1 MKGNLRVF
9 KTLLLAFAFIAPA
22 CIFLTNTLAEP
33 TKTSPA
39 KSTEELLR
47 PSSEKDKPL
56 KFQPATK
63 EQADAAIG
71 AAKKRATEIETAM
84 DVKFGTIETPHF
96 LIFTDWDK
104 REYDF
109 LKTNVEAAY
118 EAVSRQF
125 EIPVKDNVFIGKLP
139 IYMFAK
145 HDIFRKFAK
154 ELDNFNAP
162 DGVAGYYQGN
172 SLGVGHMAMWKPD
185 IAAAN
190 GNIRAAERQWAYV
203 LTHEFTHAFVARYR
217 TNAFIPRWLNEGVAE
232 VVAYQ
237 KFPRPYIYNLVRE
250 RAKQKN
256 SIQDFFVDK
265 GSLLAADYHVAQ
277 TVVETMIVENPRTF
291 LSYFNDIKDGMKPE
305 DALKKNYKTD
315 LSGLETAWRRHIKDA
330 R

>member
-1 MKGNLRVF
+1 MKNIPRVPGI
-9 KTLLLAFAFIAPA
+9 LWLSAFCALMAWVGPSA
-22 CIFLTNTLAEP
+22 
-33 TKTSPA
+33 TSADPP
-39 KSTEELLR
+39 KSIPSKPTEEMLR
-47 PSSEKDKPL
+47 PSGDREKPL
-56 KFQPATK
+56 KFLPATK
-63 EQADAAIG
+63 EQADAAIA
-71 AAKKRATEIETAM
+71 AAKKRGAEVETAM

-96 LIFTDWDK
+96 LIFTDWNK
-104 REYDF
+104 LEYDF

-125 EIPVKDNVFIGKLP
+125 EIPVKENVFIGKLP

-145 HDIFRKFAK
+145 HEVFKKFAK
-154 ELDNFNAP
+154 SLDSFDAS

-172 SLGVGHMAMWKPD
+172 SLGFGHMAMWKPD

-190 GNIRAAERQWAYV
+190 GNVRAAERQWAYV

-237 KFPRPYIYNLVRE
+237 KFPRSYIYPLVRE
-250 RAKQKN
+250 RAKQKG
-256 SIQDFFVDK
+256 SIQDFFIDK

-277 TVVETMIVENPRTF
+277 TVVETMIVGNPKTF

-305 DALKKNYKTD
+305 DALRKNYKTD
-315 LSGLETAWRRHIKDA
+315 LPGLEAAWRKYIKDVK
-330 R
+330 